1 MIHANARFRGVRNAA
16 FFLNKRLI
24 ILLVSMIIL
33 VSLIG
38 FSLKERKE
46 LTWPEQFV
54 KDTTGWVQTLVSRPA
69 NYIAGFFGNVKDLQN
84 TYVENKELR
93 SRLDELAQLKA
104 DVQTLTEENN
114 EFRDILDK
122 KDSLSDYK
130 QIQATVIG
138 RNPDRWDELL
148 IINKGSTDGIERDM
162 AVITSTGLIGK
173 VKNSRQFTST
183 IQLLSSTDATNRV
196 SAEIVGNQP
205 DQPNQPYYG
214 QIEGFD
220 AVKEMLLLK
229 KIPYEA
235 KIEKGQLV
243 QTSGM
248 GGVFPSRLIIGTVE
262 EVVPDEFGLTQ
273 TAFVKPGANFYDLE
287 HVMVIERS
295 MIQPE
300 LRDLLGDEKE
310 AK

>member
-1 MIHANARFRGVRNAA
+1 MPS

-138 RNPDRWDELL
+138 RNPDRWDELI
-148 IINKGSTDGIERDM
+148 IINKGSTNGIKRDM

-196 SAEIVGNQP
+196 SAEIVGEQK
-205 DQPNQPYYG
+205 YYG

-220 AVKEMLLLK
+220 RERERLLLK
-229 KIPYEA
+229 RIPYEA

-248 GGVFPSRLIIGTVE
+248 GGVFPAQLIIGTVE
-262 EVVPDEFGLTQ
+262 EVVPDEYGLTQ
-273 TAFVKPGANFYDLE
+273 TAYVKPGANFYDIE
-287 HVMVIERS
+287 HVMVVKRS

-300 LRDLLGDEKE
+300 LQDMMGEEEEKE
-310 AK
+310 

>member
-1 MIHANARFRGVRNAA
+1 
-16 FFLNKRLI
+16 
-24 ILLVSMIIL
+24 MIIL

-54 KDTTGWVQTLVSRPA
+54 KDTTGWAQTLVSRPA

-183 IQLLSSTDATNRV
+183 IQLLSSTDTTNRV

-205 DQPNQPYYG
+205 NQPNQPYYG

-220 AVKEMLLLK
+220 AEKEMLLLK

>member
-1 MIHANARFRGVRNAA
+1 MPQ

-69 NYIAGFFGNVKDLQN
+69 NYIAGFFENVKDLQN

-205 DQPNQPYYG
+205 NQPNQPYYG

-220 AVKEMLLLK
+220 AEKEMLLLK

-300 LRDLLGDEKE
+300 LRDLLGDEEE

>member
-1 MIHANARFRGVRNAA
+1 MPQ

-114 EFRDILDK
+114 ELRDILDK

-173 VKNSRQFTST
+173 VKSSRQFTST

-196 SAEIVGNQP
+196 SAEIVGSQT
-205 DQPNQPYYG
+205 YYG

-310 AK
+310 EK

>member
-1 MIHANARFRGVRNAA
+1 MPQ

-69 NYIAGFFGNVKDLQN
+69 NYIAGFFGNVNDLQN

-114 EFRDILDK
+114 ELRDILDK

-173 VKNSRQFTST
+173 VKSSRQFTST

-196 SAEIVGNQP
+196 SAEIVGNQT
-205 DQPNQPYYG
+205 YYG

-310 AK
+310 EK

>member
-1 MIHANARFRGVRNAA
+1 MPQ

-69 NYIAGFFGNVKDLQN
+69 NYIAGFFGNVNDLQN

-114 EFRDILDK
+114 ELRDILDK

-173 VKNSRQFTST
+173 VKSSRQFTST

-196 SAEIVGNQP
+196 SAEIVGSQT
-205 DQPNQPYYG
+205 YYG

-310 AK
+310 EK

>member
-1 MIHANARFRGVRNAA
+1 MPQ

-69 NYIAGFFGNVKDLQN
+69 NYIAGFFENVKDLQN

-104 DVQTLTEENN
+104 DVQTLTEDNN
-114 EFRDILDK
+114 ELRDILDK

-196 SAEIVGNQP
+196 SAEIVGSQT
-205 DQPNQPYYG
+205 YYG

-220 AVKEMLLLK
+220 AAKEMLLLK

-273 TAFVKPGANFYDLE
+273 TAFIKPGANFYDLE

-300 LRDLLGDEKE
+300 LRDLLSDEKE
-310 AK
+310 EKK

>member
-1 MIHANARFRGVRNAA
+1 MPQ

-38 FSLKERKE
+38 FSLKERE
-46 LTWPEQFV
+46 QLTWPEQFV

-69 NYIAGFFGNVKDLQN
+69 NYIAGFFENVKDLQN

-104 DVQTLTEENN
+104 DVQTLTEENT
-114 EFRDILDK
+114 ELRDILDK

-148 IINKGSTDGIERDM
+148 IINKGSTDGIQRGM
-162 AVITSTGLIGK
+162 AVITSKGLIGK
-173 VKNSRQFTST
+173 VKSSRQFTST

-196 SAEIVGNQP
+196 SAEIVGAQT
-205 DQPNQPYYG
+205 YYG

-220 AVKEMLLLK
+220 TEKERLLLK

-248 GGVFPSRLIIGTVE
+248 GGVFPAQLIIGVVE

-273 TAFVKPGANFYDLE
+273 TAYVKPGANFYDIE

-300 LRDLLGDEKE
+300 LKDMLGDEEE
-310 AK
+310 AKK

>member
-1 MIHANARFRGVRNAA
+1 MPQ

-33 VSLIG
+33 VALIG

-69 NYIAGFFGNVKDLQN
+69 HYIAGFFENVKDLQN
-84 TYVENKELR
+84 TYDENKELT

-104 DVQTLTEENN
+104 EVQTLTEENK
-114 EFRDILDK
+114 ELRDILDK

-130 QIQATVIG
+130 PIQATVIG

-196 SAEIVGNQP
+196 SAEIVGGQTNI
-205 DQPNQPYYG
+205 YG

-220 AVKEMLLLK
+220 ARKEMLLLK

-235 KIEKGQLV
+235 KIEKGQIV

-273 TAFVKPGANFYDLE
+273 TGLCKTWSKFL
-287 HVMVIERS
+287 
-295 MIQPE
+295 
-300 LRDLLGDEKE
+300 
-310 AK
+310 

>member
-1 MIHANARFRGVRNAA
+1 MPS

-183 IQLLSSTDATNRV
+183 IQLLSSTDTTNRV

-300 LRDLLGDEKE
+300 LRDLLGDEEE

>member
-1 MIHANARFRGVRNAA
+1 MPS

-220 AVKEMLLLK
+220 AEKEMLLLK

>member
-1 MIHANARFRGVRNAA
+1 MPQ

-69 NYIAGFFGNVKDLQN
+69 NYIAGFFEDVKDLQN

-114 EFRDILDK
+114 ELRDILDK

-173 VKNSRQFTST
+173 VKSSRQFTST
-183 IQLLSSTDATNRV
+183 IQLLSSTDVTNRV
-196 SAEIVGNQP
+196 SAEIVGNQS
-205 DQPNQPYYG
+205 YYG

-220 AVKEMLLLK
+220 AEKEMLLLK

-235 KIEKGQLV
+235 KIEKDQLV

-273 TAFVKPGANFYDLE
+273 TAYVKPGANFYDLE

-295 MIQPE
+295 MIEPE
-300 LRDLLGDEKE
+300 LRDLLSDEKE
-310 AK
+310 EK